1 MKLGFITPSAGEN
14 CRCEECSISD
24 EVTTPKQE
32 AEIGHSTVAI
42 VLLNWNSRADTLEC
56 LESVFRLD
64 YPAFRVILCDN
75 ASIDGSLE
83 AVQDWADGRIVVAPA
98 SAAHAG
104 LFVRSR
110 PATVSWR
117 RRSWDEAK
125 HADSEKAPPELTLI
139 DVGANVGFAGGN
151 NVGIR
156 YGLKCLRPD
165 FFWLLNTDTIVAPDA
180 LTALV
185 ERAARD
191 RKVGTVGSSLI
202 YYWKPDTVQAFGGA
216 RLDRKTTLM
225 SHIGD
230 HRPIS
235 SIPHD
240 EREVEAEMAYVI
252 GASMLVSRPF
262 VEQVGLMCEDYF
274 LYYEEIDWALR
285 GKEQFT
291 LAYAPGSRVF
301 HKIGGASRR
310 VASTTSMRYLW
321 RNRVRFVSR
330 FMPEML
336 PGTLLNMTE
345 HMIRALLKGRFD
357 LSWVIARALLDFRRL
372 AAEGRDRHLGERS

>member
-1 MKLGFITPSAGEN
+1 MTSGFEFP
-14 CRCEECSISD
+14 
-24 EVTTPKQE
+24 
-32 AEIGHSTVAI
+32 TVAI

-64 YPAFRVILCDN
+64 YPAVRVILCDN
-75 ASIDGSLE
+75 ASTDGSLE
-83 AVQDWADGRIVVAPA
+83 AVQDWAEGRVVVAPA

-104 LFVRSR
+104 LFVRPR
-110 PATVSWR
+110 PATVGWR
-117 RRSWDEAK
+117 RISREEAE
-125 HADSEKAPPELTLI
+125 HADSEETPPDLTLI

-156 YGLKCLRPD
+156 YALKCLRPD

-202 YYWKPDTVQAFGGA
+202 YYWEPDRVQAYGGA

-230 HRPIS
+230 HSPVS
-235 SIPHD
+235 SIPRD
-240 EREVEAEMAYVI
+240 GAEAEAEMAYVI

-285 GKEQFT
+285 GKGQFA
-291 LAYAPGSRVF
+291 LAYAPGSHVF

-310 VASTTSMRYLW
+310 IASTTSMRYLW

-330 FMPEML
+330 FMPEKL
-336 PGTLLNMTE
+336 PGTVLNMAW
-345 HMIRALLKGRFD
+345 HMAWAVMKGRFD
-357 LSWVIARALLDFRRL
+357 LSRVIAGALLDFRRL
-372 AAEGRDRHLGERS
+372 AAEGRGQNMGVRP